1 MKVWAI
7 IVAAGAGTRFGAP
20 KHAVRLNGVELWR
33 RGRDALLAGGADAV
47 IVVGDVPQ
55 GIPGGARRRDSV
67 AAGLRQVPTDVE
79 IVLVHD
85 AARPLASPELVRRVI
100 DRLVEGDADAVVPA
114 LPVRDTVKLTLGDEV
129 VRTVDRSH
137 LVSVQTP
144 QAFRTDVLRRAH
156 GVEGGDAT
164 DDASM
169 VEELGASVVT
179 VAGESRNLKVT
190 FPEDLALLQALQ
202 AMGGE

>member
-7 IVAAGAGTRFGAP
+7 VVAAGAGTRFGAP
-20 KHAVRLNGVELWR
+20 KHTVRLNGVELWR

-55 GIPGGARRRDSV
+55 GVPGGARRRDSV

-85 AARPLASPELVRRVI
+85 AARPLVSPELVRRVI
-100 DRLVEGDADAVVPA
+100 DRLVESDADAVVPA

-144 QAFRTDVLRRAH
+144 QGFRTDVLRRAH
-156 GVEGGDAT
+156 DVEGGDAT

-169 VEELGASVVT
+169 VEGLGASVIT

-190 FPEDLALLQALQ
+190 FPEDLELLQALQ